1 MACAA
6 SALMNTNERN
16 LKTLTALYPMMITF
30 LAGAVNRVFIRFY
43 AVLICV
49 IGSSFFT
56 QPSKLAQALSS
67 IAEITKCCNEDDHTG
82 AFIGVQVNLP
92 NMTACSQELTRFTVQ
107 SALLRVN

>member
-1 MACAA
+1 MRCIGVDEYKRAKFKNAD
-6 SALMNTNERN
+6 SVL
-16 LKTLTALYPMMITF
+16 PMMITF
-30 LAGAVNRVFIRFY
+30 LTDAVNKVFIRFY

-92 NMTACSQELTRFTVQ
+92 NMTTCSQELTRFTVQ